1 MGSDKTVLGCT
12 FEFLDEFIP
21 QWFEKRELSNDSS
34 ALFLLISGP
43 QGSGKSFTA
52 EFVYKH
58 LLEKY
63 GDSRRIAKMSI
74 DDFYL
79 THDDQKEF
87 SSRFQDNELLQGRG
101 LPGTHDIPLLS
112 RCVDSIVANGDS
124 KLTLPLYDKSRFNGE
139 GDRCEKGNEVQL
151 PLDLVILEGWFLGFR
166 PILERHEINSQPLL
180 KKRNEMI
187 QVNANLFFYAD
198 LLWKNPEIKSLGIV
212 FKADDIQN
220 VYQWRLEQEHALRES
235 TGEGMTDEEVK
246 SFVDR
251 YFPSYQLYYDDFV
264 NSESL
269 GSVAT
274 LTLGIDLQ
282 RNVYSVKAKCIE

>member
-1 MGSDKTVLGCT
+1 MCDDKSVLGCT
-12 FEFLDEFIP
+12 FEFLDEYIP
-21 QWFEKRELSNDSS
+21 LWFDKRRLCNDNS
-34 ALFLLISGP
+34 ALFILISGP
-43 QGSGKSFTA
+43 QGSGKSYTA
-52 EFVYKH
+52 DFVYKY

-74 DDFYL
+74 DDFYF
-79 THDDQKEF
+79 THEDQKEF
-87 SSRFQDNELLQGRG
+87 NNRFRENELLQGRG
-101 LPGTHDIPLLS
+101 APGTHDIPLLS
-112 RCVDSIVANGDS
+112 RCVDAIIANRES

-166 PILERHEINSQPLL
+166 PLLDRREIDKQPLL
-180 KKRNEMI
+180 QKQKDMI

-212 FKADDIQN
+212 FEADNIQN

-235 TGEGMTDEEVK
+235 TGEGMSDEEVK
-246 SFVDR
+246 RFVDR
-251 YFPSYQLYYDDFV
+251 YFPSYELYYEDFV

-282 RNVYSVKAKCIE
+282 RNVYSVKTKSIE